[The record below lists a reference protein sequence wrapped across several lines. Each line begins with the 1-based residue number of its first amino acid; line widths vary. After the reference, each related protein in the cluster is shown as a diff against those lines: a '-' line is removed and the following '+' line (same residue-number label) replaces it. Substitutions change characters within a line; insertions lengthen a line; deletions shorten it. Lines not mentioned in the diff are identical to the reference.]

1 MKTNNKTYFYGGAF
15 NPMTKSHLKIIQ
27 TILEKMSNDDLLIIG
42 ITDHDYKQFKYD
54 YSLREKIVQKNC
66 LSYCNHTYKRIKL
79 VKQNKR
85 TWKFLNELGYN
96 NYVLVIGEDEYKDL
110 KDGKWYYSDLI
121 LENFEIFVIP
131 RTDGVSSSKVRELF
145 ENKMFLTAMK
155 YLTPTTIKLLPE
167 YKNGIK
173 YE

>member
-1 MKTNNKTYFYGGAF
+1 M
-15 NPMTKSHLKIIQ
+15 
-27 TILEKMSNDDLLIIG
+27 LIIG

-66 LSYCNHTYKRIKL
+66 LSYCNHPYKRIKL
-79 VKQNKR
+79 VKQDKR

-121 LENFEIFVIP
+121 LANFDIFVIP

-145 ENKMFLTAMK
+145 ENKMFLTATR

-173 YE
+173 YF